1 VEQLPCWITSTNQA
15 THQIISNNL
24 GSSALYSGRI
34 GGTGP
39 RYCPS
44 IEDKV
49 VKFPDKSQHHIFLE
63 PEGRHTDEFYVNGVS
78 TSLPYDVQ
86 VAFIRTIPGLA
97 SAEILR
103 PGYAVEYDY
112 FPPTQLHHT
121 LESKAITG
129 LYLAGQVNGTSGYEE
144 AAAQGLMAG
153 INAARQVHHKAP
165 FILDRSEAY
174 IGVMID
180 DLVTKGAEEPYR
192 MFSSRAEDRLTLRHD
207 TADLRLTHKGREIGV
222 VSEGRWNIFCERRLA
237 LESAREAATKAIV
250 GGKTIWQRMK
260 QLDFRPS
267 TLPPQIAAL
276 APIELWDLIT
286 IDSRAEGYIHRQNE
300 QNRKALRNSSQPLPS
315 DLRYESIPGLRR
327 EAQEKLAR
335 FQPATLGAA
344 SKLGGITPADLRV
357 LSIWIA
363 KHTSATGL

>member
-1 VEQLPCWITSTNQA
+1 
-15 THQIISNNL
+15 
-24 GSSALYSGRI
+24 
-34 GGTGP
+34 
-39 RYCPS
+39 
-44 IEDKV
+44 
-49 VKFPDKSQHHIFLE
+49 
-63 PEGRHTDEFYVNGVS
+63 
-78 TSLPYDVQ
+78 
-86 VAFIRTIPGLA
+86 
-97 SAEILR
+97 
-103 PGYAVEYDY
+103 
-112 FPPTQLHHT
+112 
-121 LESKAITG
+121 
-129 LYLAGQVNGTSGYEE
+129 
-144 AAAQGLMAG
+144 
-153 INAARQVHHKAP
+153 
-165 FILDRSEAY
+165 
-174 IGVMID
+174 
-180 DLVTKGAEEPYR
+180 
-192 MFSSRAEDRLTLRHD
+192 
-207 TADLRLTHKGREIGV
+207 
-222 VSEGRWNIFCERRLA
+222 